1 MLVLS
6 LSRSTKLFGSGPL
19 FALALVSFGA
29 THQGCPDHPP
39 RLSETRKSP
48 NRQALIIKT
57 NGRPATFRI
66 GTFCVVQDSI
76 TRPVQSTRVQNRVSP
91 VLRIRIS
98 KQNRLDA
105 GRSTVDHANERP
117 EFQSIHGVSHL
128 DSALQGG
135 LKFITRG
142 REFIDA

>member
-1 MLVLS
+1 MLVWS
-6 LSRSTKLFGSGPL
+6 FGRSTKLFGSGPL
-19 FALALVSFGA
+19 FALALASLGA
-29 THQGCPDHPP
+29 THQGCPDHPH
-39 RLSETRKSP
+39 RLAETRKSL
-48 NRQALIIKT
+48 NRQALTIKT

-76 TRPVQSTRVQNRVSP
+76 TRPLQSTRVQSRVSP

-98 KQNRLDA
+98 KQNKLDA
-105 GRSTVDHANERP
+105 GRSAVDHANEWP
-117 EFQSIHGVSHL
+117 GFQSIHAVSHL

-135 LKFITRG
+135 LNFIIRG